1 MAGLINNDDIALVR
15 ERANIVTVVSDYV
28 TLRPAGGDSMKG
40 LCPFHDEKTPSFQVT
55 PSKGL
60 FYCFGCGEGGD
71 VITFLRKVNN
81 LDFIEAVQMLA
92 DKFGVQLRQSADS
105 GPRVNPGARAR
116 ILAANQAAAD
126 FYASQIEKSDKDVF
140 REFAVGR
147 GFNRQACQHF
157 GMGYAPLGGR
167 ALHNAL
173 NQAGFDDKTLVHA
186 GLIRQNGWDY
196 FQGRVI
202 WPIRDS
208 ANSVLGFG
216 ARRVFDDDRMPAKY
230 LNTPETPVY
239 KKSNVL
245 YGLDLARRQ
254 IGKLGQAVIVEGY
267 TDVMAAHLSGVE
279 TAVASCGTA
288 FGEGHARLIR
298 RLMGANDAFHGEVIF
313 TFDGDAAGQKAALKV
328 FDLDQEFTS
337 QTYVA
342 VEPSGLDP
350 CDLRIQHGEAA
361 VRELIGR
368 RVPLYRFVM
377 GNIISK
383 YDLDRAEGRVEAVR
397 EASTLLKSVRDQSL
411 VSGYLRELTQMVG
424 MDPNEVRTIVSNT
437 NRQNIPPDNRR
448 RPSAKSSHQ
457 EQPLNGLAVP
467 MPDRDDRRI
476 AVERGTLKLMLQAP
490 TTFDTSWN
498 GLAPEDFTHPAYR
511 MLAENIL
518 RVGYQ
523 PGNWPGAL
531 VGSLDDEML
540 RNLQLALVVEQVL
553 ADPTEEYAS
562 AYVARLKLIT
572 TNRKLADLRSKLQ
585 RLNPLQH
592 PEEHKKM
599 FSELLT
605 LETDRRNY
613 QAESVGV
620 ED

>member
-1 MAGLINNDDIALVR
+1 MAGLISNDDIALVR
-15 ERANIVTVVSDYV
+15 ERANIVSVVSDYV
-28 TLRPAGGDSMKG
+28 TLRPAGSDSMKG

-55 PSKGL
+55 PSRGL

-71 VITFLRKVNN
+71 VITFLRKINN
-81 LDFIEAVQMLA
+81 LDFVEAVQLLA
-92 DKFGVQLRQSADS
+92 DKVGVELRQTEDS
-105 GPRVNPGARAR
+105 GPRVNVGARAR
-116 ILAANQAAAD
+116 ILAANGAAAD
-126 FYASQIEKSDKDVF
+126 FYASQIEKSDNDVF
-140 REFAVGR
+140 REFAMGR
-147 GFNRQACQHF
+147 GFNKQACQHF
-157 GMGYAPLGGR
+157 GMGYAPKGGR

-173 NQAGFDDKTLVHA
+173 NHAGFDDKTLVQA

-196 FQGRVI
+196 FQGRVV

-254 IGKLGQAVIVEGY
+254 IGKQAQAVIVEGY

-298 RLMGANDAFHGEVIF
+298 RLMGASDAFHGEVIF

-350 CDLRIQHGEAA
+350 CDLRLQHGEAA

-377 GNIISK
+377 DNIVSK
-383 YDLDRAEGRVEAVR
+383 YDLDRADGRLDAVR
-397 EASTLLKSVRDQSL
+397 EASGLIKSVRDQSL
-411 VSGYLRELTQMVG
+411 IPGYLRELAQMVG
-424 MDPNEVRTIVSNT
+424 MDPNDVRQIVNRT
-437 NRQNIPPDNRR
+437 NRVNIPPENQRRR
-448 RPSAKSSHQ
+448 RPAQISAAQ
-457 EQPLNGLAVP
+457 NAATLMP
-467 MPDRDDRRI
+467 MPDRNDRRI
-476 AVERGTLKLMLQAP
+476 GVERGTLKLMLQAP

-498 GLAPEDFTHPAYR
+498 SLTLEDFTHPAYR
-511 MLAENIL
+511 ALAENIL
-518 RVGYQ
+518 NVGFQ
-523 PGNWPGAL
+523 ASNWPQA
-531 VGSLDDEML
+531 VNDSLEDESL
-540 RNLQLALVVEQVL
+540 RKLQLSLIVEEVL
-553 ADPTEEYAS
+553 AQPSEDYAT

-572 TNRKLADLRSKLQ
+572 TNRKLANLRSKLQ
-585 RLNPLQH
+585 RLNPVQN
-592 PEEHKKM
+592 PKEHKDL
-599 FSELLT
+599 FAQLLT
-605 LETDRRNY
+605 LETDRRRY
-613 QAESVGV
+613 QAESLGV
-620 ED
+620 EE